1 MSCGV
6 ERQRWTELY
15 QGQGEHVAW
24 PFGNAWSSWDG
35 NFDQEKEKF
44 GDDDLGEDFDEDFDD
59 DFDDDFEEETEEE
72 LKPDEEFDHKVED
85 DNAVEKEGDEES
97 NIDSSS

>member
-59 DFDDDFEEETEEE
+59 DFEEETEEE